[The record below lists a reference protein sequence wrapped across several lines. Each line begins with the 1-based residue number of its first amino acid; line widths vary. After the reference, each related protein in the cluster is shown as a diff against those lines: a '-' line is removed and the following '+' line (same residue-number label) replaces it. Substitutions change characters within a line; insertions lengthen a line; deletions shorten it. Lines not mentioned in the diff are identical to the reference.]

1 MDKPKMTVVIHER
14 PKMPRAT
21 WESLRSHIIRE
32 RQNKKKK
39 EEKWEEYE
47 RLKKERENKK
57 KQEASSLEETKEQ
70 IGQLE
75 QKLTTLKEEKHQLF
89 LTLKKVLNEDET
101 RRRKETSEMNN
112 IMGYTQS
119 TPIMPLAGHAQQHH
133 MYLQPTSRQP
143 NMYLKGPHIVA
154 GLPPT
159 QPIKRQ
165 RSPSPPR
172 NPMPAVS
179 SAYYR
184 TATLPPGRI
193 TSSVYGHPSASA
205 SGAPI
210 YAMSSSVHFPGFGGA
225 AAVREEER
233 KQVYLSQQASRQFV
247 STIHQQIEQ
256 ANQKTGFPADR
267 ERARLGL
274 APAAHSQ
281 PVALTAS
288 RAGSLTAGY
297 PHRETSAAY
306 QTPPHTIMSTQS
318 SSLPPRLAYS
328 QAAAA
333 AAVSQAQEA
342 RPRYYPGSH
351 HREV

>member
-1 MDKPKMTVVIHER
+1 M
-14 PKMPRAT
+14 
-21 WESLRSHIIRE
+21 
-32 RQNKKKK
+32 
-39 EEKWEEYE
+39 
-47 RLKKERENKK
+47 
-57 KQEASSLEETKEQ
+57 
-70 IGQLE
+70 
-75 QKLTTLKEEKHQLF
+75 TTLKEEKHQLF

-133 MYLQPTSRQP
+133 MYLQPTQRQP
-143 NMYLKGPHIVA
+143 NLYLKGPHIVA

-172 NPMPAVS
+172 NSMPAVS

-184 TATLPPGRI
+184 TSTFPPGRI

-297 PHRETSAAY
+297 PHRESSAAY

>member
-1 MDKPKMTVVIHER
+1 MTVVIHER

-21 WESLRSHIIRE
+21 WEALRNHIIRE

-39 EEKWEEYE
+39 EEKNEEYE

-75 QKLTTLKEEKHQLF
+75 QKLTNLKEEKHQFF
-89 LTLKKVLNEDET
+89 LTLKKVLNEDDT

-133 MYLQPTSRQP
+133 MYLQPTTRQP
-143 NMYLKGPHIVA
+143 NLYLKGPHIVA
-154 GLPPT
+154 SLPPAP
-159 QPIKRQ
+159 PIKRQ

-172 NPMPAVS
+172 PPAVS

-184 TATLPPGRI
+184 TTPLPTPGRMS
-193 TSSVYGHPSASA
+193 SSVYGHPSASA

-210 YAMSSSVHFPGFGGA
+210 YAMSSGVHYPFPTSGA
-225 AAVREEER
+225 AAVRDEDR
-233 KQVYLSQQASRQFV
+233 KQVYLSHPAAGRFS
-247 STIHQQIEQ
+247 IHQQIEQ
-256 ANQKTGFPADR
+256 ANQKTGFPTDR

-274 APAAHSQ
+274 PPAPAAHSQ

-288 RAGSLTAGY
+288 RAGSITAGY
-297 PHRETSAAY
+297 PHREASAAY
-306 QTPPHTIMSTQS
+306 QAAPHTMVSTVAP
-318 SSLPPRLAYS
+318 SLPPRLAYS

-333 AAVSQAQEA
+333 AAAASQAQES
-342 RPRYYPGSH
+342 RPRYYPGGL